1 MILEKDKLLT
11 YLMNILDNE
20 KILENDN
27 FDALKE
33 LYLKNSILINEYFVE
48 KLIEITKFEERNKYL
63 NEALNY

>member
-63 NEALNY
+63 NED